1 ILFNRH
7 PEGVYFT
14 NLRANRVSQLSNPT
28 PNGPSVV
35 EQIIQIDENHFLP
48 VFPDNTR
55 VLFNTDN
62 STYIPTSH
70 SVGEPIYAYENGL
83 ITMRKDGI
91 WKESSS
97 STRQKSQI
105 PFLRRPVATQFDDQ
119 SIAIGHQYGLV
130 VYQPAG
136 NYAYTIP
143 ELDST
148 FITCLESIETSLIAA
163 ADSDGNIILI
173 DMPSV
178 DLPTSTTSENGHR
191 PVIQKSFNELGVISD
206 MEYDKKRRSLWVST
220 FDGLHQIL
228 LDEDEIISF
237 GSKDGLES
245 TNLKSLL
252 LDLNG
257 NLWLSSNKG
266 IFNFSPDENSQSP
279 KFYFSDQS
287 SSISSDFTMSV
298 AQAMPNGKLLFAGNR
313 GIDIIDPIALDS
325 FYNPPTLL
333 LREIRVLDIPY
344 TDYDLSSQGAITLPY
359 NQNTLS
365 FELAAPE
372 YTDPKRVE
380 YVVFLVDGQGDTT
393 EIPLGTS
400 STFELFN
407 QPPDNYRFGFTAK
420 SAQGVWAED
429 PYWMSI
435 NIRPH
440 WSQTA
445 WFRLLLLV
453 MGVSLAALITRVY
466 YRYKLRVQE
475 AQQAEERRLADLREA
490 ELKRRIDLEEQRR
503 QITARIHNEVGGNLT
518 TISMLSSRI
527 DKAKELD
534 KTKTLNER
542 ITQRVRE
549 TRRRFSSFLRAI
561 NPQFDELNKTLQL
574 VRSDTAEMLRDNA
587 MHASFEWPD
596 TIPDFRVS
604 PDFRLGFFEMV
615 REIVNNIMKSASA
628 NHLHLVLKLPD
639 HERLE
644 LSILDDGD
652 GFVPSEEDFT
662 KGIGLSSL
670 QRISQELGGTLTYE
684 LRSEGGTK
692 THISLPLPNASNTN
706 KS

>member
-1 ILFNRH
+1 IQNQKNPESHNQIQYEAFFNRRF
-7 PEGVYFT
+7 ED
-14 NLRANRVSQLSNPT
+14 
-28 PNGPSVV
+28 
-35 EQIIQIDENHFLP
+35 I
-48 VFPDNTR
+48 
-55 VLFNTDN
+55 
-62 STYIPTSH
+62 
-70 SVGEPIYAYENGL
+70 
-83 ITMRKDGI
+83 GI
-91 WKESSS
+91 
-97 STRQKSQI
+97 
-105 PFLRRPVATQFDDQ
+105 
-119 SIAIGHQYGLV
+119 
-130 VYQPAG
+130 
-136 NYAYTIP
+136 
-143 ELDST
+143 
-148 FITCLESIETSLIAA
+148 
-163 ADSDGNIILI
+163 
-173 DMPSV
+173 
-178 DLPTSTTSENGHR
+178 
-191 PVIQKSFNELGVISD
+191 ISD
-206 MEYDKKRRSLWVST
+206 LRFDKKRNCLWAST
-220 FDGLHQIL
+220 FNNGLHQL
-228 LDEDEIISF
+228 FVDSGESRVYHTEH
-237 GSKDGLES
+237 GLQDA
-245 TNLKSLL
+245 NLRSLL
-252 LDLNG
+252 IDQEG
-257 NLWLSSNKG
+257 MLWLSTARE
-266 IFNFSPDENSQSP
+266 IFNFLPNENWDGPIHSFTANSGLINTDFSMACAYNLPD
-279 KFYFSDQS
+279 
-287 SSISSDFTMSV
+287 
-298 AQAMPNGKLLFAGNR
+298 GKVVFAGNK
-313 GIDIIDPIALDS
+313 GLDVLDPVALNS
-325 FYNPPTLL
+325 FYEPPNLL

-372 YTDPKRVE
+372 YTDPERVE
-380 YVVFLVDGQGDTT
+380 YVVYLVDGQGDTT

-574 VRSDTAEMLRDNA
+574 VRSDTAEMLQDNA
-587 MHASFEWPD
+587 MHASFDWPD

-615 REIVNNIMKSASA
+615 REIVNNIMKSANA

-684 LRSEGGTK
+684 LRPEGGTK

>member
-1 ILFNRH
+1 
-7 PEGVYFT
+7 
-14 NLRANRVSQLSNPT
+14 
-28 PNGPSVV
+28 
-35 EQIIQIDENHFLP
+35 
-48 VFPDNTR
+48 
-55 VLFNTDN
+55 
-62 STYIPTSH
+62 
-70 SVGEPIYAYENGL
+70 
-83 ITMRKDGI
+83 
-91 WKESSS
+91 
-97 STRQKSQI
+97 
-105 PFLRRPVATQFDDQ
+105 
-119 SIAIGHQYGLV
+119 
-130 VYQPAG
+130 
-136 NYAYTIP
+136 
-143 ELDST
+143 
-148 FITCLESIETSLIAA
+148 
-163 ADSDGNIILI
+163 
-173 DMPSV
+173 
-178 DLPTSTTSENGHR
+178 
-191 PVIQKSFNELGVISD
+191 
-206 MEYDKKRRSLWVST
+206 
-220 FDGLHQIL
+220 
-228 LDEDEIISF
+228 
-237 GSKDGLES
+237 S

-279 KFYFSDQS
+279 NFYFSDQS

-298 AQAMPNGKLLFAGNR
+298 AQAMPNGKLLFGGNR
-313 GIDIIDPIALDS
+313 GINIIDPIALDS

-333 LREIRVLDIPY
+333 LREIKVLDIPY

-453 MGVSLAALITRVY
+453 LGVSLAALITRVY

-574 VRSDTAEMLRDNA
+574 VRSDTAEMLQDNA
-587 MHASFEWPD
+587 MHASFDWPD

-615 REIVNNIMKSASA
+615 REIVNNIMKSANA

-684 LRSEGGTK
+684 LRPEGGTK